1 MQTGK
6 RVMRPC
12 TCESRYQEC
21 NCEWLRQDR
30 PTLFGWFWFGLVFVT
45 SPSRDNRLP
54 GYIHIPL
61 MVLTV
66 SVLIVGLRYLFGG

>member
-1 MQTGK
+1 MNRNPARPK
-6 RVMRPC
+6 PIVMRPC
-12 TCESRYQEC
+12 TCSSKYAEC
-21 NCEWLRQDR
+21 NCEWLRVAKR
-30 PTLFGWFWFGLVFVT
+30 PF
-45 SPSRDNRLP
+45 P